1 MSTLAEDLER
11 NVHEIIRNL
20 MNNLAS
26 LGYEAGFEL
35 QTHPPTTTTEAAIKG
50 EYFVLYVS
58 AYMGRQLM
66 LLTYHIAQITHR
78 NLPNNF
84 FYRKYYSLT
93 YIYLVWLSSEMNI
106 QCSIK
111 QPYGCVV
118 RLGEYEYGGMLTSR
132 TKFSNL

>member
-50 EYFVLYVS
+50 ETLFYILGVATLV
-58 AYMGRQLM
+58 YMGRQLM
-66 LLTYHIAQITHR
+66 LLTYHIDQIT
-78 NLPNNF
+78 LQKP
-84 FYRKYYSLT
+84 S
-93 YIYLVWLSSEMNI
+93 
-106 QCSIK
+106 
-111 QPYGCVV
+111 
-118 RLGEYEYGGMLTSR
+118 
-132 TKFSNL
+132 